1 MKFTIKNMTLLIFT
15 DIDGTFIDNDTFDEG
30 LNTKTVS
37 ELEQAEHL
45 VVFNTSKTFDEVN
58 YFQKKIKTSLSFICE
73 TGGGIY
79 LANDYLRT
87 TKSSRGAYQVLYESR
102 KINEYK
108 DQIQF
113 EINKNYR
120 EDLTFFDD
128 LSVEEQSSLS
138 GLSGHDLEL
147 ASKRDFSIL
156 IKWKSTKSKYDE
168 FTLFL
173 KRFKLN
179 LITGGRFS
187 HICSEHDKGR
197 ATKLFIDKTKKFF
210 KNSNIVTVAIG
221 DSKNDFEMLNV
232 VDFPCVVKSPNN
244 HLLQD
249 SLNSRNITFSEHEA
263 PTGWTECIQ
272 KVITKIKSSATTNV

>member
-1 MKFTIKNMTLLIFT
+1 MKFSIKNMTLLIFT

-37 ELEQAEHL
+37 ELEQAQHL

-79 LANDYLRT
+79 LANDHLRT
-87 TKSSRGAYQVLYESR
+87 TESSRGAYHVLYESR

-108 DQIQF
+108 DQIKF
-113 EINKNYR
+113 EINKDYR
-120 EDLTFFDD
+120 EDLTFFDN

-147 ASKRDFSIL
+147 ASRRDFSIL

-168 FTLFL
+168 FKLFL
-173 KRFKLN
+173 KKFKLN

-187 HICSEHDKGR
+187 HICSEHDKGK
-197 ATKLFIDKTKKFF
+197 ATKLFIDQTKNFF
-210 KNSNIVTVAIG
+210 KKSNIVTVAIG
-221 DSKNDFEMLNV
+221 DSKNDYEMLDI
-232 VDFPCVVKSPNN
+232 VDFPCIVKSPNN
-244 HLLQD
+244 YLLQD
-249 SLNSRNITFSEHEA
+249 SLNSKNITFSDNQA
-263 PTGWTECIQ
+263 PTGWIECIE
-272 KVITKIKSSATTNV
+272 KVVTKIKSSEIANV

>member
-1 MKFTIKNMTLLIFT
+1 MKFSIKNMTLLIFT

-79 LANDYLRT
+79 LANDHLRT
-87 TKSSRGAYQVLYESR
+87 TESSRGAYQVLYESR

-120 EDLTFFDD
+120 EDLTFFDN
-128 LSVEEQSSLS
+128 LSIEEQSSLS

-168 FTLFL
+168 FALFL
-173 KRFKLN
+173 KKFKLN

-197 ATKLFIDKTKKFF
+197 ATKLFTDKTKKFF
-210 KNSNIVTVAIG
+210 KNSNIVTVGIG

-249 SLNSRNITFSEHEA
+249 SLNSKNITFSEHEA

-272 KVITKIKSSATTNV
+272 KVITKIKSLATTNV

>member
-1 MKFTIKNMTLLIFT
+1 MTLLIFT
-15 DIDGTFIDNDTFDEG
+15 DIDGTFINNDTFDEG

-37 ELEQAEHL
+37 ELEQAQHL

-58 YFQKKIKTSLSFICE
+58 NFQKKIKTSLSFICE

-79 LANDYLRT
+79 LANDKLRT
-87 TKSSRGAYQVLYESR
+87 TESSRGAYQVLYESR

-113 EINKNYR
+113 EINKDYR
-120 EDLTFFDD
+120 EDLTFFDN
-128 LSVEEQSSLS
+128 LSAEEQSSLS

-173 KRFKLN
+173 KKFKLN

-210 KNSNIVTVAIG
+210 KNSNIVTIAIG

-249 SLNSRNITFSEHEA
+249 SLNSKNITFSEHEA

-272 KVITKIKSSATTNV
+272 KVITKIKSSETTNV

>member
-1 MKFTIKNMTLLIFT
+1 MKFSIKNVTLLIFT
-15 DIDGTFIDNDTFDEG
+15 DIDGTFIDNDTFDKG
-30 LNTKTVS
+30 LNAETVS
-37 ELEQAEHL
+37 ELEQAQHL
-45 VVFNTSKTFDEVN
+45 VVLNTSKTFDEVN

-79 LANDYLRT
+79 LANDKLRT
-87 TKSSRGAYQVLYESR
+87 TESSRGAYQVLYESR

-120 EDLTFFDD
+120 EDLTFFDN

-147 ASKRDFSIL
+147 ASRRDFSIL
-156 IKWKSTKSKYDE
+156 FKWKSTKSKYDE

-173 KRFKLN
+173 KKFKLN

-249 SLNSRNITFSEHEA
+249 SLNSKNITFSEHEA

-272 KVITKIKSSATTNV
+272 KVITKIKSSETTNV